1 MSEFNE
7 NSNITMVENNGNME
21 NGVTENNVKNDVIEN
36 NTTENATENA
46 IEMINT
52 ADKEIPL
59 EITVDDGTQ
68 RIPIKNKHG
77 DEVGVF
83 FFRPTDIGII
93 DRYNKMAA
101 KFDEITA
108 PLENVSISPDG
119 TAADDDTASIQALNE
134 AEKRL
139 FDAVDYLFGGNMAEA
154 FFGKM
159 HPFSPV
165 NGSFYC
171 ESAIEAVGK
180 YISAQFEQETQK
192 VNRRVDRYTNRYTRR
207 HSK

>member
-7 NSNITMVENNGNME
+7 NNAIVENGSE
-21 NGVTENNVKNDVIEN
+21 NVNTEKNIAENNVTNDAIESD
-36 NTTENATENA
+36 TTENA
-46 IEMINT
+46 IEMTNT
-52 ADKEIPL
+52 ADKEVPL

-165 NGSFYC
+165 NGEFYC
-171 ESAIEAVGK
+171 EKAIEAVGE

>member
-7 NSNITMVENNGNME
+7 NNAIVENGSE
-21 NGVTENNVKNDVIEN
+21 NVNTEKNIAENEVNEVTEK
-36 NTTENATENA
+36 A
-46 IEMINT
+46 IEMT
-52 ADKEIPL
+52 SAADNDVAL

-83 FFRPTDIGII
+83 YFRPTDIGII

-108 PLENVSISPDG
+108 PLENVNISADG
-119 TAADDDTASIQALNE
+119 TASDNNDDAAIKALNE

-139 FDAVDYLFGGNMAEA
+139 YEAVDYMFGGNMAEA

-165 NGSFYC
+165 NGEFYC
-171 ESAIEAVGK
+171 EKAIEAVGE
-180 YISAQFEQETQK
+180 YISKQFEQETQK
-192 VNRRVDRYTNRYTRR
+192 VNKRVDRYTNRYTRR